1 MLHPVL
7 LHVACCLFH
16 AASYLSALGYCPVV
30 LRRAEVH
37 IEAAL
42 PHLTTCGLMQHH
54 MIAQCNALWTT
65 IRRTAAAA
73 LEARA
78 HSPCLPTGTIIG
90 AAVPACAGSTRPE
103 QNGSCCFRKE
113 RKPRKGTKETITRE
127 FQTSCCMLPGELS
140 GILHII

>member
-16 AASYLSALGYCPVV
+16 AASYLSALGDCPVV

-90 AAVPACAGSTRPE
+90 AAVPACAGSTDQNKTEAVAFERNGNLEKEQMKRLRANSKRPVA
-103 QNGSCCFRKE
+103 CC
-113 RKPRKGTKETITRE
+113 PA
-127 FQTSCCMLPGELS
+127 S
-140 GILHII
+140 